1 MKFAKLI
8 IILTVVLFV
17 LLFIVQN
24 VGQQV
29 DVKFFSDNN
38 SVTTDMIIILFI
50 SMLFGLILGYLYS
63 GIQILSAKNTI
74 RVLKKKYEKMQ
85 KEINLLR
92 NKEISNTDEQIKE

>member
-29 DVKFFSDNN
+29 EVKFFSETN
-38 SVTTDMIIILFI
+38 SITTDMIIILFI
-50 SMLFGLILGYLYS
+50 SMLFGLIMGYLFS

-74 RVLKKKYEKMQ
+74 RVLKKNYEKMQ

-92 NKEISNTDEQIKE
+92 NKEISQSEEKTKE